1 MLREVIGCSWSV
13 RVTYSELIFFKQ
25 VCSDPWVRRVPG
37 TGLMQG
43 GCGGWRGR
51 EVLGEANQE

>member
-1 MLREVIGCSWSV
+1 M
-13 RVTYSELIFFKQ
+13 TYSELIFFKQ

-43 GCGGWRGR
+43 GCGGGRGGGIGGSQPGVGKISR
-51 EVLGEANQE
+51 